1 MSKKVEELIQRSIDN
16 IESDRAVTNKL
27 LTDLVIFMAKTGD
40 TAHQQ
45 VGNIAAHYVETLQR
59 SNEQL
64 VKLAA
69 LLQKKDGTRQGL
81 TEFDR
86 QNLYDSI
93 KGE

>member
-45 VGNIAAHYVETLQR
+45 VG
-59 SNEQL
+59 
-64 VKLAA
+64 KW
-69 LLQKKDGTRQGL
+69 
-81 TEFDR
+81 
-86 QNLYDSI
+86 
-93 KGE
+93 